1 MRYIDSETYKNNSNS
16 IYIDKDI
23 LNEGSILIDDSIHQ
37 LQNISLDIE
46 EVVSR
51 IYKFSSKDIDK
62 FSSYI
67 ENLSKQKNVVSN
79 IVQQEQD
86 QLHFSRKIDSAV
98 TDLENKT
105 NISIGSDSYNNLK
118 DIFSAAGYS
127 VATTEMINAVSVVD
141 TTTDNNENTNNSNTT
156 DAKDDSVSND
166 NTNTASNI
174 TISGSSSDVKADNN
188 SYQNTAS
195 TVTNEGVSST
205 PTSTKTNTRVIY
217 RNNTSNT
224 ENNSNVAPST
234 TTTPSDTE
242 TVTNP
247 NPETSSNADSSS
259 NGNLFDPDYDYDYDD
274 DDTSK
279 VITTSSSSGL
289 GTVIGGAAVVG
300 AAAAIGVGAKVY
312 KDRKENNDLELDED
326 SPTNGNRFWS
336 NDEQSVIHS
345 EKEEY
350 TSSSEDTSDSY
361 EALKNDPSINN
372 DSWDVSDNTTSSS
385 VVDLLE

>member
-118 DIFSAAGYS
+118 DIFC
-127 VATTEMINAVSVVD
+127 N
-141 TTTDNNENTNNSNTT
+141 
-156 DAKDDSVSND
+156 
-166 NTNTASNI
+166 
-174 TISGSSSDVKADNN
+174 
-188 SYQNTAS
+188 
-195 TVTNEGVSST
+195 
-205 PTSTKTNTRVIY
+205 
-217 RNNTSNT
+217 
-224 ENNSNVAPST
+224 
-234 TTTPSDTE
+234 
-242 TVTNP
+242 
-247 NPETSSNADSSS
+247 
-259 NGNLFDPDYDYDYDD
+259 
-274 DDTSK
+274 
-279 VITTSSSSGL
+279 
-289 GTVIGGAAVVG
+289 
-300 AAAAIGVGAKVY
+300 
-312 KDRKENNDLELDED
+312 
-326 SPTNGNRFWS
+326 
-336 NDEQSVIHS
+336 
-345 EKEEY
+345 
-350 TSSSEDTSDSY
+350 
-361 EALKNDPSINN
+361 
-372 DSWDVSDNTTSSS
+372 
-385 VVDLLE
+385 